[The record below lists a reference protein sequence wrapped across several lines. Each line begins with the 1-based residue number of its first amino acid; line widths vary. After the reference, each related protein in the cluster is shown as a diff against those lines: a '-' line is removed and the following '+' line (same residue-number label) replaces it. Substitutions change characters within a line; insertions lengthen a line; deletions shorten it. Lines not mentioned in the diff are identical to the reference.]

1 MPKKKKKPAREPQP
15 APAPPQAAAAVRPA
29 RDISGAVCAGIL
41 AAGFFAVA
49 LAVDSGADSSFDAP
63 KRLVAV
69 LFIAAAALAAFG
81 FSPWSSPFRTEGGKA
96 SAAARIALGCVLF
109 SLAAALLSAAVSPR
123 RPLALNSARLV
134 AINTLLLA
142 IGASRVAARRKALL
156 LGAFVAAAAI
166 NAGVSFLQA
175 RNLWQPFPLMTRGDR
190 EATGAFAGNPGYL
203 AFVLVL
209 AGVACLGALL
219 LQPRRI
225 FAAAGALGTAICLVG
240 LLVNRNLTSFS
251 AFVAGAAVLLLA
263 RFGRRAAVPLGALVL
278 LAGAIVLAYAPMRQ
292 RAAEAWGAVRQG
304 DWDHVV
310 TYRLGAWAAAVEM
323 ARDRPWT
330 GFGPGTYGEEF
341 VAHRLRAEVAA
352 RRRMVNPLATSSYAE
367 AHCDYLQPFAEI
379 GVPGG
384 LALLA
389 AVFFLFR
396 GLVSVLRR
404 LPAGPARAEVIGLL
418 ALLTAAAVGALTW
431 FPLQRPISTM
441 PLLLLAGRAW
451 RISAGTPAEAPEEPA
466 A

>member
-1 MPKKKKKPAREPQP
+1 
-15 APAPPQAAAAVRPA
+15 
-29 RDISGAVCAGIL
+29 
-41 AAGFFAVA
+41 
-49 LAVDSGADSSFDAP
+49 
-63 KRLVAV
+63 
-69 LFIAAAALAAFG
+69 
-81 FSPWSSPFRTEGGKA
+81 
-96 SAAARIALGCVLF
+96 
-109 SLAAALLSAAVSPR
+109 
-123 RPLALNSARLV
+123 
-134 AINTLLLA
+134 
-142 IGASRVAARRKALL
+142 
-156 LGAFVAAAAI
+156 
-166 NAGVSFLQA
+166 
-175 RNLWQPFPLMTRGDR
+175 PFPLMTRGDR